1 MSSLQKKFK
10 LPTFKVLIP
19 AIICGI
25 CASDVAVWNVPF
37 KNLVLQASLLTNLS
51 PMGWHW
57 FVFIFKTK
65 TCTNFWIG
73 TVISLVGMIML
84 VGFQFFIELNFD
96 TSFPV
101 GGIIHIILLFTI
113 NGKKSTFYSRRAF
126 IYDHQLISSSIFR
139 NSLFTFR
146 RTFFRIF

>member
-37 KNLVLQASLLTNLS
+37 KNLVLLRLHCLLIYHH
-51 PMGWHW
+51 MGWHW

-84 VGFQFFIELNFD
+84 VGFQFFIETDD

-101 GGIIHIILLFTI
+101 GGIIGHIILLFT
-113 NGKKSTFYSRRAF
+113 Y
-126 IYDHQLISSSIFR
+126 
-139 NSLFTFR
+139 
-146 RTFFRIF
+146 